1 MMPKTKG
8 FRSVSNVIQ
17 DPRGGPVGVTT
28 QGPHDSENRRFS
40 ELVKCHSAKMR
51 SFDIDQYI
59 INVQYNGRNMN
70 NESGFVIGR
79 DIILINLR
87 RKSPKECNFF

>member
-1 MMPKTKG
+1 
-8 FRSVSNVIQ
+8 
-17 DPRGGPVGVTT
+17 
-28 QGPHDSENRRFS
+28 
-40 ELVKCHSAKMR
+40 MR

-87 RKSPKECNFF
+87 RKSPKECNFFFNIDFITSKKLFAGVNSINIDRFS